1 MFIDTSDPRGRL
13 ESHFIAFLQKTCGLG
28 IETVFE
34 SQGLSLYIDVPSEE
48 FRRNKIEANMLS
60 SSQVYSGPSGLFQ
73 KHVDTPRS
81 QSQIG
86 SLVVCLPSM
95 FKGGNLLVRHHGAEV
110 NFDWAP
116 RSGTTIQW
124 AALYSDCE
132 HEIKTIT
139 EGERVTLTY
148 NLYVAQLDR
157 ASIPSPFL
165 DPTKL
170 SLYPEI
176 QKLFRNEDFMKN
188 GIHPHYIV
196 WPTVVD

>member
-1 MFIDTSDPRGRL
+1 MSRPIKSRMNT
-13 ESHFIAFLQKTCGLG
+13 
-28 IETVFE
+28 
-34 SQGLSLYIDVPSEE
+34 
-48 FRRNKIEANMLS
+48 IEANILS
-60 SSQVYSGPSGLFQ
+60 SPKVYSGPSGLFQ

-86 SLVVCLPSM
+86 SLVVCLPSL
-95 FKGGNLLVRHHGAEV
+95 FKGGNLFVRHHGAEV
-110 NFDWAP
+110 DFDWAL

-148 NLYVAQLDR
+148 NLYVAKPER
-157 ASIPSPFL
+157 ASIPSPIL

-170 SLYPEI
+170 SSYPEI
-176 QKLFRNEDFMKN
+176 QKLFRKGDFMKN
-188 GIHPHYIV
+188 GIHSRFIV
-196 WPTVVD
+196 WPICH